1 MRKNG
6 AIGVNEQIGAIN
18 YGQKSPRIEI
28 NPHLSVEKVAAE
40 ILSFS
45 NRSTLMTFQPHN
57 KRAAFLYMD
66 DVDHYAKYANSV
78 IPTHRC
84 TMSKL
89 HLHSQNNQFHM
100 PFSSFFLFP
109 FLAKNWSRREPK
121 IDIGGQL
128 TLHRNPLGLTKR
140 HNPRSAVFNYR
151 RRTFWPITEI
161 TKKRQIKYFCTRRHL
176 EWHQA
181 NLS

>member
-1 MRKNG
+1 MSVTVRKNG
-6 AIGVNEQIGAIN
+6 AIRVNEQIGAIN

-100 PFSSFFLFP
+100 PFSKWQKIGP
-109 FLAKNWSRREPK
+109 REPK

-128 TLHRNPLGLTKR
+128 TLHCTETPSVLTKR
-140 HNPRSAVFNYR
+140 QNPRSAVFNYR
-151 RRTFWPITEI
+151 RRTF
-161 TKKRQIKYFCTRRHL
+161 
-176 EWHQA
+176 
-181 NLS
+181 

>member
-1 MRKNG
+1 MCTTVRKNG
-6 AIGVNEQIGAIN
+6 AIRVNEQIGAIN
-18 YGQKSPRIEI
+18 YGQKSPRIVEI

-57 KRAAFLYMD
+57 KRAASLHMD

-89 HLHSQNNQFHM
+89 HLHTASITNFICL
-100 PFSSFFLFP
+100 FSKGQKIGP
-109 FLAKNWSRREPK
+109 EESRK
-121 IDIGGQL
+121 
-128 TLHRNPLGLTKR
+128 
-140 HNPRSAVFNYR
+140 
-151 RRTFWPITEI
+151 
-161 TKKRQIKYFCTRRHL
+161 
-176 EWHQA
+176 
-181 NLS
+181 

>member
-1 MRKNG
+1 MSVTVRKNG
-6 AIGVNEQIGAIN
+6 AIRVNEQIGAIN

-100 PFSSFFLFP
+100 PFSKWQKIGP
-109 FLAKNWSRREPK
+109 EESRK
-121 IDIGGQL
+121 
-128 TLHRNPLGLTKR
+128 
-140 HNPRSAVFNYR
+140 
-151 RRTFWPITEI
+151 
-161 TKKRQIKYFCTRRHL
+161 
-176 EWHQA
+176 
-181 NLS
+181 

>member
-6 AIGVNEQIGAIN
+6 AIRVNEQIGAIN

-66 DVDHYAKYANSV
+66 DAKYANSV

-100 PFSSFFLFP
+100 PFSKWQKIGP
-109 FLAKNWSRREPK
+109 EESRK
-121 IDIGGQL
+121 
-128 TLHRNPLGLTKR
+128 
-140 HNPRSAVFNYR
+140 
-151 RRTFWPITEI
+151 
-161 TKKRQIKYFCTRRHL
+161 
-176 EWHQA
+176 
-181 NLS
+181 

>member
-1 MRKNG
+1 MSVTVRKNG

-100 PFSSFFLFP
+100 PVSKWQKIGPHCISSELLRKVRVSEESLILRF
-109 FLAKNWSRREPK
+109 
-121 IDIGGQL
+121 GGQVSSRFKL
-128 TLHRNPLGLTKR
+128 KW
-140 HNPRSAVFNYR
+140 V
-151 RRTFWPITEI
+151 
-161 TKKRQIKYFCTRRHL
+161 Q
-176 EWHQA
+176 
-181 NLS
+181 